1 MEQQQMQL
9 CDKQEELQQQ
19 QQQQQPKRKQNS
31 QTTDNQS
38 QCVKVV
44 SNERRG
50 GISDDCAVA
59 GTSTH
64 LETEVGK
71 SAGSENPI
79 TGPLEFRDQEQ
90 LGELNVSVESSP
102 EVWKDL
108 TLNPLTGLPDGW
120 QRTKHERPTGS
131 SYFHLKPV
139 GSKIL
144 RSQVEVNSYVQ
155 QQGIKLKISLKG
167 PVTQESPK
175 KKINLKKR
183 FPLLPSS
190 SEELEE
196 KGEEGKSEGGLST
209 TNTSLEGGA
218 NGEGEL
224 RALLEERN
232 IIYKIPSSER
242 TAAQNTR
249 IDTLQKKIKR
259 LKKKFPSPS
268 VEVTKALL
276 FKKTDEKNEKL
287 SKVVEQTK
295 NQEKNNEKLS
305 ATLERQQDEKSSK
318 ETKRKMKKKKVPI
331 TPAEVFEDD
340 EDEINDKTF

>member
-1 MEQQQMQL
+1 M
-9 CDKQEELQQQ
+9 
-19 QQQQQPKRKQNS
+19 
-31 QTTDNQS
+31 
-38 QCVKVV
+38 
-44 SNERRG
+44 
-50 GISDDCAVA
+50 
-59 GTSTH
+59 
-64 LETEVGK
+64 
-71 SAGSENPI
+71 
-79 TGPLEFRDQEQ
+79 GPVEFRDEEQ

-155 QQGIKLKISLKG
+155 QQGIKLKIFLKG

-196 KGEEGKSEGGLST
+196 KGEEGKSEGGLAT
-209 TNTSLEGGA
+209 TNSSLEGGT
-218 NGEGEL
+218 NGPPGPW

-259 LKKKFPSPS
+259 LKKKFPS

-276 FKKTDEKNEKL
+276 FKRTDEKNEKL

-295 NQEKNNEKLS
+295 NQEKNNETLS
-305 ATLERQQDEKSSK
+305 ATLERQQDKKSSK

-331 TPAEVFEDD
+331 TPAEVFEED

>member
-1 MEQQQMQL
+1 MSLQL
-9 CDKQEELQQQ
+9 H
-19 QQQQQPKRKQNS
+19 PKRKQNS

-38 QCVKVV
+38 QCVKAV
-44 SNERRG
+44 SNEIRG

-59 GTSTH
+59 ETSTL
-64 LETEVGK
+64 LETEVRK

-79 TGPLEFRDQEQ
+79 TGPVEFQDQEQ

-155 QQGIKLKISLKG
+155 QQGIKLKIFLKG

-196 KGEEGKSEGGLST
+196 KGEEGKSEGGLAT
-209 TNTSLEGGA
+209 TNSSLEGRA
-218 NGEGEL
+218 SGEGGL

-259 LKKKFPSPS
+259 LKKKFPS

-276 FKKTDEKNEKL
+276 FKKALLKERAFLKKTDEKNEKL

-295 NQEKNNEKLS
+295 NQERNNEKLS
-305 ATLERQQDEKSSK
+305 ATLERQQDKKSSK